1 MEGTPVLVSPAPKS
15 PNRKAKWCEFTAV
28 ACGYHWLYEIPV
40 RWAEGLGG
48 LRPLFSGPKYPLHA
62 RSLAKCKSPSLS
74 GFSCL
79 PQPRTGPAILCPYSL
94 LLRHLG
100 SRYMWVGTWT

>member
-62 RSLAKCKSPSLS
+62 RSLAKCKNPSLWLQLPPAAQDRS
-74 GFSCL
+74 GHL
-79 PQPRTGPAILCPYSL
+79 MPL
-94 LLRHLG
+94 LTSAQAPGL
-100 SRYMWVGTWT
+100 